1 MSKSPIS
8 AVMMTVLAATTF
20 SAGLSEFIVIGL
32 LGKMAGEL
40 DAPLSQMGLL
50 VTAYAAGIAFGAPL
64 LTRMTLSLCAR
75 SLTVW
80 LMLLFAAVSAASA
93 TASSLWGLLAIR
105 ICAGAIHGAY
115 FSIAS
120 AGLSTILDERRTPIA
135 IALMFSGLTLAMVMG
150 VPLGMLAAENYGWQ
164 APFLAIAAV
173 ACVSGGLLWYVLPEK
188 FGPAQSPPR
197 GKALL
202 WNVLFNP
209 ALIRPYCFTVL
220 AFGGGFVF
228 FSYVEPWLSQVADLD
243 APAVA
248 LVLSLVG
255 GGSLVGNILG
265 GVLPGKLGLQK
276 SLVIA
281 VLLQCLGLSGLFW
294 VEGTFSPVPFLLLW
308 SLGAFA
314 TAPMVQNWAI
324 VDADKANARLSASL
338 NVSAFNLGLSLS
350 SFIATRQVNLNGIE
364 HLPVTAAIMVSLA
377 LPFCFF
383 RPQAGLVK

>member
-1 MSKSPIS
+1 MSKNPIS

-32 LGKMAGEL
+32 LGKIAGEL

-50 VTAYAAGIAFGAPL
+50 VTAYAAGIALGAPL
-64 LTRMTLSLCAR
+64 LTRMTLSFCAR

-80 LMLLFAAVSAASA
+80 LMLLFAIVSAASA
-93 TASSLWGLLAIR
+93 TASSLWGLLVMR
-105 ICAGAIHGAY
+105 IFAGAIHGAY

-120 AGLSTILDERRTPIA
+120 ASLSTILDERRTQIA

-164 APFLAIAAV
+164 APFLAIATV
-173 ACVSGGLLWYVLPEK
+173 ACVSGSLLWYVLPEK
-188 FGPAQSPPR
+188 FGPAQFPQR
-197 GKALL
+197 GEALL
-202 WNVLFNP
+202 WNALFNP

-228 FSYVEPWLSQVADLD
+228 FSYVEPWLSRVADLD

-248 LVLSLVG
+248 LVLALVG

-265 GVLPGKLGLQK
+265 GILPGKLGLQK
-276 SLVIA
+276 ALVIA
-281 VLLQCLGLSGLFW
+281 VLLQCSGLSGLFW
-294 VEGTFSPVPFLLLW
+294 ERGTFSPVPFLLLW

-324 VDADKANARLSASL
+324 VDADKTNVRLSASL

-350 SFIATRQVNLNGIE
+350 SFIATRQVAQNGMD
-364 HLPVTAAIMVSLA
+364 HLPVTATLMVALA

-383 RPQAGLVK
+383 HPRTGLVK

>member
-8 AVMMTVLAATTF
+8 VVMMMVLAATTF

-32 LGKMAGEL
+32 LGKMADEL
-40 DAPLSQMGLL
+40 NVPLSQMGLL
-50 VTAYAAGIAFGAPL
+50 VTAYAAGIAIGAPL

-75 SLTVW
+75 SLTVG
-80 LMLLFAAVSAASA
+80 LMLLFATVSAASA
-93 TASSLWGLLAIR
+93 TTSSLWGLLAMR
-105 ICAGAIHGAY
+105 IFAGAIHGAY

-120 AGLSTILDERRTPIA
+120 ASLSTIYDERRTPIA
-135 IALMFSGLTLAMVMG
+135 IALMFSGLTLSMVIG
-150 VPLGMLAAENYGWQ
+150 VPLGMLAAANYGWQ
-164 APFLAIAAV
+164 APFLAIATV

-188 FGPAQSPPR
+188 FGPALSPPR
-197 GKALL
+197 GRSLL
-202 WNVLFNP
+202 WNALFNP

-228 FSYVEPWLSQVADLD
+228 FSYVEPWLSRVAALD

-248 LVLSLVG
+248 LSLSLVG

-276 SLVIA
+276 ALIIA
-281 VLLQCLGLSGLFW
+281 VLLQCSGLAGLFW
-294 VEGTFSPVPFLLLW
+294 EGGGFSPVPFLLLW

-324 VDADKANARLSASL
+324 VDADKSNARLSASF
-338 NVSAFNLGLSLS
+338 NVSAFNFGLSLS
-350 SFIATRQVNLNGIE
+350 SFIATRQVELNGVA
-364 HLPVTAAIMVSLA
+364 HLPVTAALMVALA

-383 RPQAGLVK
+383 RPRGALVK